1 MKKFKVNKDL
11 CIGCGACAAICP
23 EVFDID
29 EDGLAKAIKKENL
42 TDDEVAEATDAL
54 EGCPTGAISDED

>member
-1 MKKFKVNKDL
+1 MTKFKVNKDI

-29 EDGLAKAIKKENL
+29 DDGLAKTVKEENL
-42 TDDEVAEATDAL
+42 TNDEIVDATDAM
-54 EGCPTGAISDED
+54 EGCPTGAINEE

>member
-29 EDGLAKAIKKENL
+29 EDGLAKTIKEENI
-42 TDDEVAEATDAL
+42 TEEETVDATDAL